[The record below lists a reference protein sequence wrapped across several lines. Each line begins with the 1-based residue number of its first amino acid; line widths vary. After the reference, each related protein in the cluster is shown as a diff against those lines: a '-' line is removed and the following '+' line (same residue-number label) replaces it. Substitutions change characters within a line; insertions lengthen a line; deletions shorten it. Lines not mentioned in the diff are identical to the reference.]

1 MSNPAL
7 VQPDSY
13 LTLHYRV
20 SLASGEAIDT
30 AVVDTF
36 GERPAT
42 LQLGAGQLASALEA
56 LLIGLKEGERASFE
70 VAAGAAYGARNPEL
84 LHRLSRSLLDAE
96 SEEGTCYAPGDWV
109 EFTAP
114 AGSDGASQAS
124 FAGVLKELND
134 QYALFDFNHPLAGQP
149 LRFDVEIIGIL

>member
-20 SLASGEAIDT
+20 ALAAQEPIKA

-36 GERPAT
+36 NERPAT
-42 LQLGAGQLASALEA
+42 LQLGAGQLAAPLEA
-56 LLIGLKEGERASFE
+56 LLVGLKQGDSASFE
-70 VAAGAAYGARNPEL
+70 LAPDVAYGPRNPQL
-84 LHRLSRSLLDAE
+84 VQRLSRSLLDAE
-96 SEEGTCYAPGDWV
+96 SEKGAIYEPGDWV
-109 EFTAP
+109 EFNAPTHGDGTTTAR
-114 AGSDGASQAS
+114 

-134 QYALFDFNHPLAGQP
+134 QYALFDFNHPLAGQSI
-149 LRFDVEIIGIL
+149 RFDVQIIGIL